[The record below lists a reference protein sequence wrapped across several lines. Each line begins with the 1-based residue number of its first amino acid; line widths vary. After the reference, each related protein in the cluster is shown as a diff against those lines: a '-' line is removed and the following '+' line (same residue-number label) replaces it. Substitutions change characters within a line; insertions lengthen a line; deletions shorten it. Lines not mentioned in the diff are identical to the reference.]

1 MLLTS
6 CRCLVRPLGHR
17 NWLSST
23 TSFPCGQITDAKRDT
38 VRFEYLPGE
47 LRRLRNPF
55 KRTPIAQTVFNRLRD
70 CGILRTFR
78 GCRAGRALKLQNL
91 LGSSNIQ
98 SVHQSS
104 QICIPISSR
113 SPHSR
118 LFLSNTTCSGGRRSG
133 FKVKQREISQKS
145 PISTVITHR
154 EHESS
159 PRQRGIRT
167 NNLTRIQPHSWPK
180 VVEKSLSLAV
190 INCRSLNKNGFKLK
204 DHIVEHDCD
213 IIAVIGDVA
222 PL

>member
-6 CRCLVRPLGHR
+6 CRRLGRPLGHR
-17 NWLSST
+17 NWLSSI

-55 KRTPIAQTVFNRLRD
+55 KRTPIAQTVFKGLRD

-78 GCRAGRALKLQNL
+78 GCRAGRALKLRNQ

-104 QICIPISSR
+104 QICIPSR

-133 FKVKQREISQKS
+133 FKVKQ
-145 PISTVITHR
+145 
-154 EHESS
+154 
-159 PRQRGIRT
+159 
-167 NNLTRIQPHSWPK
+167 
-180 VVEKSLSLAV
+180 
-190 INCRSLNKNGFKLK
+190 
-204 DHIVEHDCD
+204 
-213 IIAVIGDVA
+213 
-222 PL
+222 